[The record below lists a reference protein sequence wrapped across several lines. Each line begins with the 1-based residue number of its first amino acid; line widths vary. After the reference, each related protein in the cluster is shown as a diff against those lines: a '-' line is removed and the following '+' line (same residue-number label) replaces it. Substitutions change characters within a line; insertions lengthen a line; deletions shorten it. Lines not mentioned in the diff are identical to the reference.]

1 MRFIDDQKE
10 HNRVLFE
17 LGLLDDDDDWE
28 LYKLQEQRFD
38 MSDEEWSMMK
48 PGSLEWE
55 VSRLPYKKAD
65 VGSSPTRPT
74 K

>member
-1 MRFIDDQKE
+1 MRFIDDQME

-48 PGSLEWE
+48 PGPFEW
-55 VSRLPYKKAD
+55 S
-65 VGSSPTRPT
+65 
-74 K
+74 

>member
-1 MRFIDDQKE
+1 MRFIDDQRE

-48 PGSLEWE
+48 PGSLPPSLQE
-55 VSRLPYKKAD
+55 D
-65 VGSSPTRPT
+65 
-74 K
+74 